1 MDRAGVARTLQGS
14 VGQAKVVFPNTRAY
28 PIHPA
33 SGARLTRCAVD
44 SF

>member
-1 MDRAGVARTLQGS
+1 MDRTGVAKTLQGS
-14 VGQAKVVFPNTRAY
+14 VGRAKVVFSNTRAY

-33 SGARLTRCAVD
+33 SDGRLARCAVD